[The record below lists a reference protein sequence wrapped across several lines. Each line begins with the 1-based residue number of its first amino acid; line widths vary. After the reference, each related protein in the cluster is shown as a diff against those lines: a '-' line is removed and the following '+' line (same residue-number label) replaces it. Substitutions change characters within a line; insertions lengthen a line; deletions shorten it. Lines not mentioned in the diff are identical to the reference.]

1 MDHVPDGLAV
11 EVWALQV
18 GDLFV
23 APLEFS
29 QIAGVVSVKEYR
41 VLVGVVAVSE
51 SVGELACPLDS
62 DGDFDEAECFHH
74 VGSALLVTE
83 GAGAG
88 GGLCT
93 NSGL

>member
-1 MDHVPDGLAV
+1 MDHVPDALAF
-11 EVWALQV
+11 EVWTLQV

-29 QIAGVVSVKEYR
+29 QIAGVVSVEESR

-51 SVGELACPLDS
+51 SAGELACPLGS

-74 VGSALLVTE
+74 VGSEPLVE
-83 GAGAG
+83 
-88 GGLCT
+88 
-93 NSGL
+93 